1 MPKNS
6 KNEREK
12 AKNGKNDNKSIFFQD
27 FFSSETKYPKRRGL
41 SNFNPHEILP
51 NDNLALINFAALL
64 QDVKLVTNWIEMGEE
79 KSFAV
84 RFQSNSSC
92 EGGGEMAF
100 YFFPIR
106 EGALDYEEVYF

>member
-1 MPKNS
+1 
-6 KNEREK
+6 
-12 AKNGKNDNKSIFFQD
+12 
-27 FFSSETKYPKRRGL
+27 L

-64 QDVKLVTNWIEMGEE
+64 QDVKLVTNWIEMSEE
-79 KSFAV
+79 KFFTA
-84 RFQSNSSC
+84 RFQCNSTSQ
-92 EGGGEMAF
+92 GGGEMAF